1 MTESLGVLIQRAA
14 VASTGALPE
23 STVDALS
30 TWMERIEKWNT
41 RMDLTA
47 ARSREELV
55 DLMLVDALILGARI
69 PRDVRLVDVGTGAGA
84 PGLALAVLRPDLH
97 VTLVEPLGK
106 RASFLSTEAGVLG
119 RRDVTIERA
128 RGEAMIARAP
138 VGCRRLASDAVAR
151 RVAGAR
157 HAFGGHRRLRVGPS
171 RQGRCPGSRRM
182 AGGRGA
188 GLPVAPDRGFATGTW
203 VSTRL
208 GAPPSSPNPEPM
220 RRHLTCVPEPREA
233 DLRASSPMT

>member
-30 TWMERIEKWNT
+30 TWMERIERWNT

-138 VGCRRLASDAVAR
+138 WDVAVSRATLSPDEWLELGIRLVGTDGCVWVLLGKGDVPVHAGW
-151 RVAGAR
+151 RVAEELAYRWPLTGAL
-157 HAFGGHRRLRVGPS
+157 RRGLGF
-171 RQGRCPGSRRM
+171 RR
-182 AGGRGA
+182 G
-188 GLPVAPDRGFATGTW
+188 
-203 VSTRL
+203 
-208 GAPPSSPNPEPM
+208 
-220 RRHLTCVPEPREA
+220 
-233 DLRASSPMT
+233 